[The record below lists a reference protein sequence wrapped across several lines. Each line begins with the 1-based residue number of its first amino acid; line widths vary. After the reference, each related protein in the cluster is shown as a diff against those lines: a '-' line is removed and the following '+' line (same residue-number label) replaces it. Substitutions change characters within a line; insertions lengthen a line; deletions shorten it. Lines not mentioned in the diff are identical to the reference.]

1 MTANIEATENKPLLP
16 DKAARIKATEA
27 YSHWLLAIYD
37 WWVLGVVTTYA
48 WRCPTTSY
56 LLPFFR
62 KHASLKHL
70 DIGVGTGYYLSNA
83 DWPPEATV
91 TLVDLNANSLETAE
105 ARLAREGTRTVLQDI
120 FEPLPKKLGNFDSI
134 SLFYL
139 MHCLPG
145 SVKEKCQIFGHLKD
159 RLNDGG
165 CVYGATILGA
175 GVKHNIFGRAIL
187 TLRNSKGFFTNRD
200 DSEAGFANAL
210 RVYFEEV
217 EVELQGTVLMFKGSK
232 PKIA

>member
-1 MTANIEATENKPLLP
+1 MTANNEATENKPLLP
-16 DKAARIKATEA
+16 EKAARTQSAAIYT
-27 YSHWLLAIYD
+27 HWLLAVYD
-37 WWVLGVVTTYA
+37 WWILGVVTTYA

-62 KHASLKHL
+62 KHASVKHL

-83 DWPPEATV
+83 DLPPEAIV
-91 TLVDLNANSLETAE
+91 TLVDLNANSLETAQ
-105 ARLAREGTRTVLQDI
+105 ARLGREGTRTVLHDI
-120 FEPLPKKLGNFDSI
+120 FEPLPKELGNFDSI
-134 SLFYL
+134 SPFYL

-145 SVKEKCQIFGHLKD
+145 SVEKKCEIFGHLKD

-187 TLRNSKGFFTNRD
+187 TLGNSKGFFTNRD
-200 DSEAGFANAL
+200 DSEAGFVNAL
-210 RVYFEEV
+210 GAYFGEV
-217 EVELQGTVLMFKGSK
+217 EVELQGTVLIVKCSK

>member
-1 MTANIEATENKPLLP
+1 MTANTEATENKPLLP
-16 DKAARIKATEA
+16 EKAARTQATEI
-27 YSHWLLAIYD
+27 YNPWLLAVYD

-62 KHASLKHL
+62 KHASVKHL

-83 DWPPEATV
+83 DLPPEATV

-105 ARLAREGTRTVLQDI
+105 ARLGREGTRTVLHDI
-120 FEPLPKKLGNFDSI
+120 FEPLPKELGNFDSI

-145 SVKEKCQIFGHLKD
+145 SVEKKCQIFGHLKD

-165 CVYGATILGA
+165 CVYGGALYWGQAWSTIFLGER
-175 GVKHNIFGRAIL
+175 F
-187 TLRNSKGFFTNRD
+187 
-200 DSEAGFANAL
+200 
-210 RVYFEEV
+210 
-217 EVELQGTVLMFKGSK
+217 
-232 PKIA
+232 